1 VSRFAEQAE
10 RILDAAESA
19 SARGESCSDLTI
31 LIAPGGGIRMIS
43 DSDWPLD
50 SLVQHHG
57 AKMAYRVS
65 ERRGTLR
72 VEGREGLRTCVMESV
87 NPAQLLPWGIMQLT
101 KY

>member
-1 VSRFAEQAE
+1 VNRFAEQAQ

-31 LIAPGGGIRMIS
+31 LIGQDGGIRMIV

-50 SLVQHHG
+50 SLAQHHG

-65 ERRGTLR
+65 ERRGSVR
-72 VEGREGLRTCVMESV
+72 VEGREGSRMCLLESAKPV
-87 NPAQLLPWGIMQLT
+87 HVARRLLG
-101 KY
+101 Y